1 LQLISYANPFR
12 RPWKSAIGKGRWTLD
27 MDMVMDVDAR
37 GQPLEMPAGNRADEK
52 RMGREN

>member
-1 LQLISYANPFR
+1 
-12 RPWKSAIGKGRWTLD
+12 